1 MFHREVNFLAAFLLV
16 FMSLIVIYIP
26 ISYLYL
32 PYFTN
37 NFYIQDGEIRLVS
50 ATNSTGINQAND
62 KSSEIG
68 DWGTFGD
75 FIGGTLNPFFTF
87 FSVLGLLYTIHQ
99 NNKTLEIN
107 KEEMRLS
114 REALKQSAT
123 AQTEMEKTQKLQQFD
138 GILTIM
144 LSKLREFEEK
154 IGLDKIESDYELFF
168 KKINNNVD
176 LFGCARNIFDKNIY
190 IDYFA
195 LICGTNKLIK
205 DLNFEDIYLK
215 DKYLNLLSLVVGQK
229 NKQIFLFPCR

>member
-1 MFHREVNFLAAFLLV
+1 MKIKINWWFVGVTLFVLFLV
-16 FMSLIVIYIP
+16 LILWIYIP
-26 ISYLYL
+26 
-32 PYFTN
+32 
-37 NFYIQDGEIRLVS
+37 FYQDIKELQDSVLRYSFENGPLKPPLGSNEYVS
-50 ATNSTGINQAND
+50 V
-62 KSSEIG
+62 
-68 DWGTFGD
+68 WGAFGD

-229 NKQIFLFPCR
+229 K